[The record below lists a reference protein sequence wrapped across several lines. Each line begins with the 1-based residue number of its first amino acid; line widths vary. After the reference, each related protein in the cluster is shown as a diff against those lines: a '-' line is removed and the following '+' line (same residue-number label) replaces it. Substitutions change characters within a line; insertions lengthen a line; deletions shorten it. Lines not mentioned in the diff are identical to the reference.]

1 MDGFATEFNRW
12 KHWTGTLKRKY
23 RVRVVLLVLFVG
35 LSFGVGRAITWLP
48 FGPDGGDA
56 RSLTADPHDHTHL
69 YLGTANG
76 WVYESRNGGKEWQRL
91 ARVGKR
97 DDLVLDNII
106 VDAVDSKHLLVGAWV
121 LGSADGGLY
130 VSHDGGLSWNSNAD
144 MRGESIRSLA
154 MSAADP
160 KVLVAGT
167 LKGVYRSEDRGANW
181 TLISPAGSRELHEVE
196 SIAIDPT
203 DPKIIYAGTWHLPW
217 KTSDGGAHWQNIKQ
231 GVIDDSD
238 VFSIIVDPK
247 QPKVVFASACSG
259 IYKSED
265 AGEKFQKVQGI
276 PSTAR
281 RTRVLMQDPGH
292 LDTVYAGTTEG
303 LFRSDDAGKTWV
315 RTTGP
320 ELIVNDVYVDPTDS
334 NRVLIATDRGGVMAS
349 RDRGNSFDP
358 ANRGF
363 SARQITSFV
372 TDAQRPSNVYVGVV
386 NDKEWG
392 GVFASDN
399 GGLSWEQKSAG
410 LGGRDVFSLGQASDG
425 TIIAGTAHGIY
436 RLTGGMW
443 NRVGSKAGG
452 ESVRDGVSA
461 VASEGKTGDRVAFVP
476 AGAGVGAAAVKKKV
490 VAGKHRA
497 AGSAPKQVAAAQKR
511 SAMAGDAQVLTD
523 FDGSVYALAQA
534 GDTVYAA
541 TSEGLL
547 ESGTAGESWKPVS
560 SLKERDLVFVAAARG
575 LLVAGGL
582 HAVSESVDRGRT
594 WSAMT
599 LPGTLTQVTAVAAD
613 GVGGVWVGGRE
624 GVFVSVDKGATWD
637 TVRNVSIRDVNALY
651 YDAASERLMI
661 TTGETSTMAY
671 AVHVPDRSVKFWDT
685 GWKLRFVRPVGDH
698 LVAATLFDG
707 VVVQPQMIDSKLIAH
722 Q

>member
-1 MDGFATEFNRW
+1 MA
-12 KHWTGTLKRKY
+12 
-23 RVRVVLLVLFVG
+23 LLVLFVG

-76 WVYESRNGGKEWQRL
+76 WVYESRNSGKEWERL

-97 DDLVLDNII
+97 DDLVLDNIV
-106 VDAVDSKHLLVGAWV
+106 VDADDSKHLLVGAWV

-130 VSHDGGLSWNSNAD
+130 VSHDGGLTWSSNAG

-154 MSAADP
+154 MSTAEP

-167 LKGVYRSEDRGANW
+167 LKGVYRSEDRGVSW
-181 TLISPAGSRELHEVE
+181 KLISPAGSRELHEVE

-203 DPKIIYAGTWHLPW
+203 DSKIIYAGTWHLPW

-303 LFRSDDAGKTWV
+303 LFRSDDAGKSWV

-358 ANRGF
+358 ANHGF

-372 TDAQRPSNVYVGVV
+372 ADAQRPSSVYVGVV

-399 GGLSWEQKSAG
+399 GGLSWEQKSSG

-436 RLTGGMW
+436 RLTGAVW

-452 ESVRDGVSA
+452 EADPVVGTGRSDGKEAEAAGSVSTADGL
-461 VASEGKTGDRVAFVP
+461 P
-476 AGAGVGAAAVKKKV
+476 AAAVKKSAT
-490 VAGKHRA
+490 AGKHRA
-497 AGSAPKQVAAAQKR
+497 AGRAPKLVTVAQKR
-511 SAMAGDAQVLTD
+511 SAKSSDGLVLTD
-523 FDGSVYALAQA
+523 FDGSVSALAQA

-541 TSEGLL
+541 TSGGLL
-547 ESGTAGESWKPVS
+547 ESGTAGESWKQVS

-575 LLVAGGL
+575 MLVAGGL
-582 HAVSESVDRGRT
+582 HVVVESVDRGKT
-594 WSAMT
+594 WSVVT
-599 LPGTLTQVTAVAAD
+599 LPATVTQVTAVAAD

-624 GVFVSVDKGATWD
+624 GVFVSLDKGATWD

-707 VVVQPQMIDSKLIAH
+707 VVVQPQMIDSKLIAQH
-722 Q
+722 